1 MAFKF
6 LAERLTPMPNSK
18 LELCINIAGSL
29 MESGPIT
36 LEELALRL
44 EVNSFSLKQQLGFL
58 VDQGMITKED
68 TKPNATYSIAT
79 RGIRVLKVFKVLPST
94 KIAE

>member
-1 MAFKF
+1 MAIKF
-6 LAERLTPMPNSK
+6 LAERLMHMPTSK

-29 MESGPIT
+29 MESSPLT
-36 LEELALRL
+36 LEQLAVRL
-44 EVNSFSLKQQLGFL
+44 EVNLFPLKQQLRFL